1 MPAIVRKNI
10 DNHHGHSGPGAP
22 YHKTFYS
29 TGSDNVFINNESAV
43 RIGDKLVCGD
53 IAKDGSSNVF
63 INNIGVHRV
72 NDATTGHGTWT
83 PSYAET
89 GSPNV
94 FANWH

>member
-1 MPAIVRKNI
+1 M
-10 DNHHGHSGPGAP
+10 
-22 YHKTFYS
+22 
-29 TGSDNVFINNESAV
+29 
-43 RIGDKLVCGD
+43 CGD

-94 FANWH
+94 FAN

>member
-1 MPAIVRKNI
+1 MTAIVRKNV

-22 YHKTFYS
+22 YHKTFYN
-29 TGSDNVFINNESAV
+29 TGSANVFINNESAV

-53 IAKDGSSNVF
+53 VAKDGSSNVF

-94 FANWH
+94 FAN